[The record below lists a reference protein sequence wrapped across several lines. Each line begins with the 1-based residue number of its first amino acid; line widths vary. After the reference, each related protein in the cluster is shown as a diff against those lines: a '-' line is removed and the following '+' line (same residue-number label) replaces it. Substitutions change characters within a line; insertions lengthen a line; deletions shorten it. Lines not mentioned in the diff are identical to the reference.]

1 MGDINS
7 SIFDFITVGIIVSDD
22 EDKASDKSS
31 NQKVMLPMTQDP
43 KGVKKDHVAFS
54 PMMHS
59 PTSMSQISS
68 GGALDPGSL
77 VYFLKMPGENGGI
90 ILGQANDLVN
100 YDQGASGGK
109 SLLGDQFW
117 QDIFDKERKIKV
129 APEIKETEEDGVK
142 VKAIKEKDKKFKHS
156 LLKGLPSHN
165 ANQSTTGY
173 KLEQIKEVPTAKQD
187 FDAIPT
193 QDMMSQLPGGISSLG
208 GMLQGLMGGAGG
220 GAGGGGGGAGAGTG
234 GGAGVTGS
242 VSFLETANANTTIT
256 NVASGAGIG
265 DNPGQTTAGGE
276 TPMDRLKKVL
286 KPQIYNAL
294 VSIAI
299 LSQGTALGD
308 AISFVTSGRVHVP
321 TYLKN
326 AEILLSQVTTLEDL
340 FIVLHRLQHDITLFG
355 HDELAN
361 TIILVDTA
369 WGKANLHI
377 SINGDF
383 ELMYANAN
391 LQNTFVES
399 MSSPASS
406 PSSGGGGGG
415 AGGGGGGGGGNMF
428 GKMAKQMQD
437 MFKRLPKENQKESK
451 KMHEKLNQQNDAQKL
466 WKFVEKTINGGNPL
480 DPQNFQE

>member
-1 MGDINS
+1 
-7 SIFDFITVGIIVSDD
+7 
-22 EDKASDKSS
+22 
-31 NQKVMLPMTQDP
+31 MTQDP
-43 KGVKKDHVAFS
+43 KGVKKEHVAFS

-59 PTSMSQISS
+59 PTSLSQISS

-100 YDQGASGGK
+100 YDQGASGGGK

-129 APEIKETEEDGVK
+129 PPEIKETEEDGVK
-142 VKAIKEKDKKFKHS
+142 VKAIKEKDKRFKHS
-156 LLKGLPSHN
+156 LLKGLQSHN

-173 KLEQIKEVPTAKQD
+173 KLEQVKEIPTAKQD

-193 QDMMSQLPGGISSLG
+193 QDLMSQLPGGISSLS
-208 GMLQGLMGGAGG
+208 GMLQGLMGGA
-220 GAGGGGGGAGAGTG
+220 GGGGGAGAGTG
-234 GGAGVTGS
+234 GGAGVSGS
-242 VSFLETANANTTIT
+242 VSFLDTANSNTTIT
-256 NVASGAGIG
+256 NVALGAGVG
-265 DNPGQTTAGGE
+265 DNPGQTTAAGE

-286 KPQIYNAL
+286 KPQVYNAL
-294 VSIAI
+294 ISLSI
-299 LSQGTALGD
+299 LTQGSAVGD
-308 AISFVTSGRVHVP
+308 AISFITSGRVHVP

-340 FIVLHRLQHDITLFG
+340 FFVLHRLQHDITLFG
-355 HDELAN
+355 HDQLAN
-361 TIILVDTA
+361 TVIIVDTA

-377 SINGDF
+377 SLNGDF

-391 LQNTFVES
+391 VQNTFVEN
-399 MSSPASS
+399 MTSPANS
-406 PSSGGGGGG
+406 PSSGAGG
-415 AGGGGGGGGGNMF
+415 AGGGSGGGGGNMF

-451 KMHEKLNQQNDAQKL
+451 KMHEKLNQQDDAKKL